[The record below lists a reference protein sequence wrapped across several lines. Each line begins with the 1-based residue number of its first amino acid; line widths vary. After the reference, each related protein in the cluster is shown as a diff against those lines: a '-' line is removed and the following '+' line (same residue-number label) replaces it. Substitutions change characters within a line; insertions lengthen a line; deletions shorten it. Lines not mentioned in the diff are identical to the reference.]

1 MSDYEIVGT
10 IIGSTVLLSMLGCSF
25 YLAFKEMKEAVR
37 LRRKEERL
45 IDLLYSILCDTYP
58 DLVDLDSVPE

>member
-1 MSDYEIVGT
+1 MSTYEIVGT
-10 IIGSTVLLSMLGCSF
+10 IIGSIVLLSMLGCSF
-25 YLAFKEMKEAVR
+25 YFAFKEMKEAVR

-58 DLVDLDSVPE
+58 DLVDPDSVPN